1 MSDLFKSF
9 FSEGEAINYEQFNQ
23 KLGES
28 GMKIVDINA
37 GGYVDKNKY
46 DRMVNEYTDYKS
58 KNDVSKY
65 ADYDTIKSELQQYK
79 IKEVEQQKTDKIK
92 QAKVDDKFVRFIISE
107 VDNMVNDKEDF
118 DKCLEKYLKDNP
130 QYITTT
136 KPIITFGSSV
146 NVEGDG
152 KNNSQVAPTNK
163 VMNALLR
170 GARK

>member
-9 FSEGEAINYEQFNQ
+9 FNEGEAISYDQFNQ
-23 KLGES
+23 KLTES

-46 DRMVNEYTDYKS
+46 DRMVNEYADYKS

-65 ADYDTIKSELQQYK
+65 ADYDKIKADLEQYK

-92 QAKVDDKFVRFIISE
+92 KAKVDDKFVRFLISE
-107 VDNMVNDKEDF
+107 VDNMVTDKEDF

-130 QYITTT
+130 QYISEN
-136 KPIITFGSSV
+136 KPAIVFNSGAHI
-146 NVEGDG
+146 EGDG
-152 KNNSQVAPTNK
+152 RNPNSQSTNK
-163 VMNALLR
+163 FMNDLIR
-170 GARK
+170 KARQ